1 MGNVGVVAERILR
14 RDGSAQLGEAH
25 SDLWTEDDAVQPG
38 RLLLFQNA
46 EEVDT
51 YMYEERNSWEM
62 PRHLTVHV
70 DGAIKLANIE
80 RLKGLIGP

>member
-1 MGNVGVVAERILR
+1 
-14 RDGSAQLGEAH
+14 
-25 SDLWTEDDAVQPG
+25 
-38 RLLLFQNA
+38 
-46 EEVDT
+46 
-51 YMYEERNSWEM
+51 M

>member
-1 MGNVGVVAERILR
+1 MPPVTGVSR
-14 RDGSAQLGEAH
+14 S
-25 SDLWTEDDAVQPG
+25 
-38 RLLLFQNA
+38 
-46 EEVDT
+46 
-51 YMYEERNSWEM
+51 M